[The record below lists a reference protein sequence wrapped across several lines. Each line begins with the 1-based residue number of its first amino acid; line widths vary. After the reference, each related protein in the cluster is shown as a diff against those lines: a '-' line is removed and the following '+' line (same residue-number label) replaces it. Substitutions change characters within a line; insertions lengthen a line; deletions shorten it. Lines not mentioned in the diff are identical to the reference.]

1 MTRIAVFRARALTM
15 AARPHPPSTAIAI
28 LVGLDRV
35 ARRVSLIKSQL
46 VPSPEVIQIGVTFLY
61 YSFQIIIFVSFVTY
75 LSKIKIEHNI
85 QY

>member
-35 ARRVSLIKSQL
+35 ARRVSFIKSQFGTFSGSHSDWSNFL
-46 VPSPEVIQIGVTFLY
+46 VL
-61 YSFQIIIFVSFVTY
+61 
-75 LSKIKIEHNI
+75 
-85 QY
+85 